1 MDKEKLGLIH
11 IYCGDGKGKTTA
23 SLGLAIRSA
32 GAGFK
37 VFILQFLKNWDTSEL
52 NSLELIPN
60 IEIIRGK
67 EGNVFT
73 FGMTEE
79 QKAKSKE
86 IHLNNFAKA
95 KEVAFNVECDILI
108 LDEVIGAYNRNLLD
122 REDLLNFLDNK
133 PENLEVIL
141 TGRNPADE
149 LIERADYVSEI
160 QKIKHPFDKG
170 IVARRGIEK

>member
-37 VFILQFLKNWDTSEL
+37 VFILQFLKNWNTSEL

-86 IHLNNFAKA
+86 I
-95 KEVAFNVECDILI
+95 AFNGECDILI

>member
-86 IHLNNFAKA
+86 IHIKNFARA
-95 KEVAFNVECDILI
+95 KEVAFNGECDILI

-141 TGRNPADE
+141 TGRNPDEE
-149 LIERADYVSEI
+149 LIKIADYVSEI

>member
-37 VFILQFLKNWDTSEL
+37 VFILQFLKNWNTSEL

-86 IHLNNFAKA
+86 IHLNNFSKA
-95 KEVAFNVECDILI
+95 KEVAFNGECDILI

-160 QKIKHPFDKG
+160 QKIKHPFNKG
-170 IVARRGIEK
+170 IPSRIGIEK

>member
-1 MDKEKLGLIH
+1 
-11 IYCGDGKGKTTA
+11 
-23 SLGLAIRSA
+23 
-32 GAGFK
+32 
-37 VFILQFLKNWDTSEL
+37 
-52 NSLELIPN
+52 
-60 IEIIRGK
+60 
-67 EGNVFT
+67 
-73 FGMTEE
+73 MTEE
-79 QKAKSKE
+79 QKTKSKE

-95 KEVAFNVECDILI
+95 KEVAFNGECDILI

-170 IVARRGIEK
+170 IPSRIGIEK

>member
-23 SLGLAIRSA
+23 ALGLSIRAA

-37 VFILQFLKNWDTSEL
+37 VFILQFLKNRDTSEL
-52 NSLELIPN
+52 DSLRLIPN

-67 EGNVFT
+67 ESNLFT
-73 FGMTEE
+73 FSMTEE
-79 QKAKSKE
+79 QKIKSKE
-86 IHLNNFAKA
+86 IHIKNFEIAKRI
-95 KEVAFNVECDILI
+95 AFNGECDVLV

-133 PENLEVIL
+133 PENLEVIM
-141 TGRNPADE
+141 TGRNPDEE
-149 LIERADYVSEI
+149 LIKRADYVSEI

-170 IVARRGIEK
+170 IGSRKGIEK